1 MHWLT
6 ILTALI
12 YSAIL
17 AFFVLIQGWELWRA
31 AVVVLGLAFSLILVI
46 IGVIAALPRTE
57 AEPFWQG
64 LRTAMRTELRGLV
77 DLIRFK

>member
-6 ILTALI
+6 ILTALT

-17 AFFVLIQGWELWRA
+17 AFLVLIHGWELWRA
-31 AVVVLGLAFSLILVI
+31 ATAVLGTAFCIILATTAA
-46 IGVIAALPRTE
+46 IAAMPRTE
-57 AEPFWQG
+57 AEPFWEG
-64 LRTAMRTELRGLV
+64 LRTAMRKELRGLT

>member
-6 ILTALI
+6 ILTTLA

-17 AFFVLIQGWELWRA
+17 SFLVLVQGWELWRA
-31 AVVVLGLAFSLILVI
+31 AIVVLGFALSMILAI
-46 IGVIAALPRTE
+46 IAAIAVMPNPE

-64 LRTAMRTELRGLV
+64 LKMSMRTELRGLL

>member
-6 ILTALI
+6 ILTTLT

-17 AFFVLIQGWELWRA
+17 AFLVLIQGWELWRA
-31 AVVVLGLAFSLILVI
+31 AVVVLGLAFGLILAI
-46 IGVIAALPRTE
+46 IGIIAAMPRTE

-64 LRTAMRTELRGLV
+64 FRAAMRTELRGLL